1 MKKHQIKLF
10 HQKNEGEKDPSIPFS
25 ADNIPDLV
33 KETMSSKDLSKFA
46 SVDIKESVGDF
57 VKRVLCYASK
67 GFKAVSIG
75 VDFYIDISDAF
86 FFRKFNYYLYG
97 LAKTTDKQRNKFMGD
112 VEKAAEDTSENVL
125 MGMISRIDNIHKSKI
140 LANLTRAR
148 INNEISI
155 EDFFRISTV
164 VERVP
169 YPDFKYLPEFTQ
181 RNYLPGGVS
190 ELLLSAGALSQMGI
204 DGNGDH
210 DWFELS
216 PIGTKLM
223 KYGLEYNIEV
233 KDKTKIEL
241 PEWELADDMVV

>member
-1 MKKHQIKLF
+1 MKKHQINLF
-10 HQKNEGEKDPSIPFS
+10 HQKKEEENDRLKPFDS
-25 ADNIPDLV
+25 NNIPDIV
-33 KETMSSKDLSKFA
+33 KETMLSEDLSDFA
-46 SVDIKESVGDF
+46 KVGIKGSLGDF
-57 VKRVLCYASK
+57 FKRVLCFVSK
-67 GFKAVSIG
+67 SFEAVSIG
-75 VDFYIDISDAF
+75 IDFYIDISDALF
-86 FFRKFNYYLYG
+86 FKKFNYYLYG
-97 LAKTTDKQRNKFMGD
+97 LIETTDKQRNKFMNE
-112 VEKAAEDTSENVL
+112 VEKAAEDNSENVL
-125 MGMISRIDNIHKSKI
+125 MGMISRIDNIHKSTI

-181 RNYLPGGVS
+181 RNYIPGGVS
-190 ELLLSAGALSQMGI
+190 ELLLSAGVLSQTGI
-204 DGNGDH
+204 DGNEDH

-223 KYGLEYNIEV
+223 KYGLEYNVEV

-241 PEWELADDMVV
+241 PELELADDMLL

>member
-1 MKKHQIKLF
+1 M
-10 HQKNEGEKDPSIPFS
+10 
-25 ADNIPDLV
+25 
-33 KETMSSKDLSKFA
+33 
-46 SVDIKESVGDF
+46 GDF
-57 VKRVLCYASK
+57 IKRALCSMSK
-67 GFKAVSIG
+67 GFEIVSIG

-97 LAKTTDKQRNKFMGD
+97 LAKTTDKQRNKFMNE

-125 MGMISRIDNIHKSKI
+125 MGIISRIDNIHKSTI

-155 EDFFRISTV
+155 EDFFRISAV

-169 YPDFKYLPEFTQ
+169 YTDFKYLPEFTQ
-181 RNYLPGGVS
+181 KNYIAGGVS
-190 ELLLSAGALSQMGI
+190 ELLLSAGVLSQTEI
-204 DGNGDH
+204 DPNVDH

-223 KYGLEYNIEV
+223 KYGLEYDVEV

-241 PEWELADDMVV
+241 PELELADDMAF